1 MLAKPPIRLAAGKA
15 GFGNMI
21 RVFDMLRCLFKM
33 LFAGKQIKP
42 PSREVRN
49 AIRDK
54 EETEREICEMI
65 RWNIFN
71 R

>member
-1 MLAKPPIRLAAGKA
+1 MLAKPSIRLAAGKA
-15 GFGNMI
+15 GFGKTI

-33 LFAGKQIKP
+33 LFAGKQMKL
-42 PSREVRN
+42 PSREVRD

-54 EETEREICEMI
+54 EDTVREICEMM
-65 RWNIFN
+65 RWSIFH